1 MEKLV
6 SNLVLEP
13 CLIEGHEFKPHCT
26 FISLFIELRASPKE
40 VVCDMFSYGPACLSL
55 HVWVWDRTW
64 GEGVGEYDI
73 YALGAQILAV

>member
-1 MEKLV
+1 M

-40 VVCDMFSYGPACLSL
+40 VVCDMFSYGPVCLFMYGYGTAHEGRVLESMIYM
-55 HVWVWDRTW
+55 HW
-64 GEGVGEYDI
+64 GPKF
-73 YALGAQILAV
+73 